1 MKNKQFRELA
11 VCGFE
16 AVRALADHHP
26 EKIQRLFFTHDRARF
41 FGTVCKELAATRRIY
56 RTVDSEKDLEK
67 LAGSI
72 HHQGVV
78 AMITEPVIPFL
89 DEQAL
94 PQVTGASML
103 LVLDRV
109 GNANN
114 LGAII
119 RSAAFFGADTIILSN
134 EDDQARIS
142 TSMYRVA
149 QGGMEFVSLWKIP
162 DTAWFLRRLPET
174 FVRIGADH
182 RSDID
187 IDGMPN
193 LFPGSSRPLV
203 ILGNEET
210 GLSGETRALCD
221 HLVRISGTGRIESL
235 NVAQAATVF
244 LHAATKIVEKNRST
258 CV

>member
-26 EKIQRLFFTHDRARF
+26 EKIRRLFFTQDRARF
-41 FGTVCKELAATRRIY
+41 FSNICRELAADKRIY
-56 RTVDSEKDLEK
+56 RVVDNEKELEK
-67 LAGSI
+67 LAGST

-78 AMITEPVIPFL
+78 AMITEPVIPLL
-89 DEQAL
+89 DEQNLRHVA
-94 PQVTGASML
+94 GSSIL

-114 LGAII
+114 LGAIV
-119 RSAAFFGADTIILSN
+119 RSAAFFGAETIILSD

-162 DTAWFLRRLPET
+162 DVAWLLRRIPEP
-174 FVRIGADH
+174 FVSIGADH

-187 IDGMPN
+187 IDGMPA
-193 LFPGSSRPLV
+193 LFTGKGKPLIV
-203 ILGNEET
+203 LGNEET
-210 GLSGETRALCD
+210 GLSGETRSLCD

-244 LHAATKIVEKNRST
+244 LHAAAKIVE
-258 CV
+258 